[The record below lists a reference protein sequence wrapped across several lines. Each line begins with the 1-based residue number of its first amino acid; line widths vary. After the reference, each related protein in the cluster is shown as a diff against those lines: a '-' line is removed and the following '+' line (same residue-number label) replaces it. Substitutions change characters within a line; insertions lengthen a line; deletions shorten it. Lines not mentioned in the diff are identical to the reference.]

1 MDTGGRSSKL
11 ADRGHPAARSAGEAE
26 VPTQLPLLFFASPPV
41 VAPSSPVHVN
51 GDEHRLVGDDATA
64 RPRLLMLERLS
75 TREVLR
81 VIGVN
86 RSTLF
91 RWTKK
96 GRFPRKHKSGK
107 WLRSDVE
114 RWLSEHEGDER

>member
-1 MDTGGRSSKL
+1 LTG
-11 ADRGHPAARSAGEAE
+11 RGHPAARIAGEAE
-26 VPTQLPLLFFASPPV
+26 VPTQLPLLFSAPPSAA
-41 VAPSSPVHVN
+41 APTSRLQVN
-51 GDEHRLVGDDATA
+51 GNENRAAPQDAFINARL
-64 RPRLLMLERLS
+64 PMLDRLS

-96 GRFPRKHKSGK
+96 GRFPRKHKSGQ
-107 WLRSDVE
+107 WLRADVE

>member
-1 MDTGGRSSKL
+1 MDTGGHSSKL
-11 ADRGHPAARSAGEAE
+11 ADRGQPTARIAGEAE
-26 VPTQLPLLFFASPPV
+26 VPTQLPLLFLASSPPA
-41 VAPSSPVHVN
+41 APSSPVQVN
-51 GDEHRLVGDDATA
+51 GDEHCPVGEDASA
-64 RPRLLMLERLS
+64 RPRLPMLDRLS

-114 RWLSEHEGDER
+114 RWLSEHEGDDR